1 MAGCRLVHHIF
12 YVPSSMTTELKYR
25 GRKMNIKISKKRAA
39 RILQEEVEK
48 FLKENLD
55 VDPKELKEFL
65 ENQITGDAK

>member
-1 MAGCRLVHHIF
+1 
-12 YVPSSMTTELKYR
+12 MTTELKYR

>member
-1 MAGCRLVHHIF
+1 
-12 YVPSSMTTELKYR
+12 
-25 GRKMNIKISKKRAA
+25 MNIKISKKRAA